1 MEEDLG
7 DDTMMDDDESS
18 SSEEE
23 EDNKQTARPYNELLQ
38 LLHANADSKG
48 PARKRRKVEKDETAE
63 EVPDEMDEEE
73 DLEEDLE
80 GSEQEDTLEDQ
91 APSDDEQEEEE
102 ADDDDTPGPFER
114 HFDIGHGTEL
124 TQQIKQI
131 DANKWSSSKKEVD
144 GLRLVRAVPESGD
157 KATLLSA
164 LKTTANLKVL
174 EIPNQSHIDEK
185 YDN

>member
-1 MEEDLG
+1 
-7 DDTMMDDDESS
+7 MMDDDGSS

-23 EDNKQTARPYNELLQ
+23 EDDKQTARPYNELLQ

-48 PARKRRKVEKDETAE
+48 PARKRRKVEKDETTEA
-63 EVPDEMDEEE
+63 VPDEMDDEE
-73 DLEEDLE
+73 DLGEDFE
-80 GSEQEDTLEDQ
+80 GSEQDEDALEDQ

-114 HFDIGHGTEL
+114 HFDIGHGAEL
-124 TQQIKQI
+124 TQKIKQI

-157 KATLLSA
+157 KAALLSA
-164 LKTTANLKVL
+164 LKTTANLKVH
-174 EIPNQSHIDEK
+174 EIPLDP
-185 YDN
+185 Y